1 MSANDLSLDV
11 RIGELILLES
21 MFPKQLGCDDLQI
34 EYAINQQNYDII
46 YDKQITCQFN
56 VDKGLDINIELP
68 VNYPRELVK
77 IHCRI
82 LDGTV
87 PNSVQK
93 SLNDNINSYITN
105 NSNNGIISDVI
116 TVIQKVQQLWTDLD
130 LKCFTNNSVNHLNN
144 EQLNLNNETNQ
155 HIDRIKYLF
164 IFFFNSNIIN
174 KNDRILVEKKSKIF
188 LHIKYFSL

>member
-1 MSANDLSLDV
+1 MSANELPSDV

-21 MFPKQLGCDDLQI
+21 MFPKQLRCDDLQI
-34 EYAINQQNYDII
+34 ENAIKQQNYDII
-46 YDKQITCQFN
+46 YDKQITCQFS
-56 VDKGLDINIELP
+56 VDKGLDINIELL
-68 VNYPRELVK
+68 VNYPQELVR

-93 SLNDNINSYITN
+93 SLNDSINSYIID

-130 LKCFTNNSVNHLNN
+130 RKCFTNNSVNLLNN
-144 EQLNLNNETNQ
+144 EELNLNNETNED
-155 HIDRIKYLF
+155 IDRMKY
-164 IFFFNSNIIN
+164 
-174 KNDRILVEKKSKIF
+174 
-188 LHIKYFSL
+188 